1 MSEYVTLAREEY
13 DNLQHM
19 TVMAVQYS
27 TTIDMIL
34 DALKKH
40 MEVDVDGNVCMESF
54 TDLGEIGRIM
64 KYRHPD
70 EWQELISQ
78 VRAEHENAKH

>member
-1 MSEYVTLAREEY
+1 MIEYVTLAREEY

-34 DALKKH
+34 DELKNH
-40 MEVDVDGNVCMESF
+40 MEVDDGDVCLNTF
-54 TDLGEIGRIM
+54 VNLGEIGHIL

-70 EWQELISQ
+70 EWNELISQ
-78 VRAEHENAKH
+78 VRAEHENAEH

>member
-1 MSEYVTLAREEY
+1 MSEYVTIAREEY

-34 DALKKH
+34 DELKNH
-40 MEVDVDGNVCMESF
+40 MEADDGEVCLNTF
-54 TDLGEIGRIM
+54 VNLGAIGHIL

-70 EWQELISQ
+70 EWNELSSQ
-78 VRAEHENAKH
+78 VRAEHENAEH